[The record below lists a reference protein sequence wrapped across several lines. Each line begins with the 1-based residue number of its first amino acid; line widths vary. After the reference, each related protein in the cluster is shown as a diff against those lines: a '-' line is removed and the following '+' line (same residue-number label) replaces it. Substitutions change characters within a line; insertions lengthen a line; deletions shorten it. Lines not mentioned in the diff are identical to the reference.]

1 MFSLALRRSFRN
13 RIREAKSRMNI
24 LEIRF
29 KWTKTRKEY
38 EESAR
43 PDRMANLPGLHWKI
57 YGFDDEGSMA
67 TGIYLFGDIESLN
80 SYLGPFM
87 EHAQP
92 DGVVDLEYK
101 VWEVQEGLGEITRA
115 PI

>member
-1 MFSLALRRSFRN
+1 L
-13 RIREAKSRMNI
+13 NI
-24 LEIRF
+24 LEIQF
-29 KWTKTRKEY
+29 KWTKSRKEY

-43 PDRMANLPGLHWKI
+43 PDRMANVSGLHWKI

-67 TGIYLFGDIESLN
+67 TGIYLFKDVESLN
-80 SYLGPFM
+80 KYLGPFI
-87 EHAQP
+87 ERAQP

-101 VWEVQEGLGEITRA
+101 VWEVQEGLSKITRA

>member
-1 MFSLALRRSFRN
+1 L
-13 RIREAKSRMNI
+13 NI

-29 KWTKTRKEY
+29 KWTKSRKEY
-38 EESAR
+38 EDSAH
-43 PDRMANLPGLHWKI
+43 PDRIANVPGLHWKI
-57 YGFDDEGSMA
+57 YGFDDEESMA
-67 TGIYLFGDIESLN
+67 TGIYLFEDVESLN

-87 EHAQP
+87 ERDQP

-101 VWEVQEGLGEITRA
+101 VWEVQEDLSKITRA